1 MKIIT
6 NGITG
11 EVYGVFPDSDTITID
26 NDTGLTVNG
35 SVNPQIRA
43 SGWRIIEDVTAEQ
56 FLLGV
61 NLLDSS
67 NHEWRYHAR

>member
-26 NDTGLTVNG
+26 NDTGLTVKSAG
-35 SVNPQIRA
+35 LKQS
-43 SGWRIIEDVTAEQ
+43 
-56 FLLGV
+56 
-61 NLLDSS
+61 
-67 NHEWRYHAR
+67 

>member
-1 MKIIT
+1 MKIVA
-6 NGITG
+6 NGITD
-11 EVYGVFPDSDTITID
+11 EVYGVFPDSATITID

-35 SVNPQIRA
+35 SVNSLIRA
-43 SGWRIIEDVTAEQ
+43 SGWLIIEDVTPEQ

>member
-1 MKIIT
+1 MKIVA
-6 NGITG
+6 NGITD
-11 EVYGVFPDSDTITID
+11 EVYGIFSDSDTITID
-26 NDTGLTVNG
+26 NDKGLTVNG
-35 SVNPQIRA
+35 SVNSEIRA

-56 FLLGV
+56 FLIGV